1 APSDRLRSI
10 KTPKAFLGFSARVSL
25 YTYVCKDTFIWM
37 SINGKAIQ
45 RDIDNDNGDL
55 YSLTSG
61 ASARVAGAAASAA
74 ADALVRSGSHFSSPH
89 SIGHV
94 AGCPLA

>member
-1 APSDRLRSI
+1 
-10 KTPKAFLGFSARVSL
+10 
-25 YTYVCKDTFIWM
+25 M

-45 RDIDNDNGDL
+45 RDIDNDNGGL

-61 ASARVAGAAASAA
+61 ASARAAGAAASTA
-74 ADALVRSGSHFSSPH
+74 ADALVRSGSHSSSPH

-94 AGCPLA
+94 AGGPLAQRCRHPILIFHCYISP